1 MAESLDRRA
10 YDLLRL
16 IAEHE
21 PIGSIRLVDRMNR
34 RGYSIG
40 GRTVRLTLSNLDSRG
55 LTVKVPGKGRQLTE
69 RGRAE
74 LSRGDVHGR
83 REQAR
88 ARIATLTSQVTYDP
102 IEDVGE
108 VVASSATVPESATEG
123 AFAAL
128 SAIGDSPLSPLLT
141 STIPTENGVRILVPS
156 SLTLGGV
163 LLSRGI
169 SADLKTA
176 GIAEYRPVSNETPE
190 PKTTAAGCGGEIR
203 RYTDAISGER
213 STIDVV
219 DLLIDAQR
227 TSVER
232 LDATDESV
240 LIVVDNREIP
250 LVRYE
255 ETRDLAVATR
265 THLGGVLDLRRPRE
279 SGPFPLET
287 PAWDFAS
294 LTYGAG
300 EIALS
305 LLVETG
311 LATAWETLDGIVP
324 RSEFDPYEMATVDG

>member
-40 GRTVRLTLSNLDSRG
+40 GRTVRLTLSDLDSRG
-55 LTVKVPGKGRQLTE
+55 LTEKVPGKGRKLTE

-74 LSRGDVHGR
+74 LVRGDVNGR

-102 IEDVGE
+102 IEDAGE
-108 VVASSATVPESATEG
+108 VIASSATVPASATEE
-123 AFAAL
+123 AFVAL
-128 SAIGDSPLSPLLT
+128 SAIAESPLSPLLI
-141 STIPTENGVRILVPS
+141 STMSTEGGVNVLVPS
-156 SLTLGGV
+156 SLTLDGV

-176 GIAEYRPVSNETPE
+176 GIAEYQPVSNEASTS
-190 PKTTAAGCGGEIR
+190 KTTTTDCGGEIR

-219 DLLIDAQR
+219 DLLIDARR
-227 TSVER
+227 TNVEQ
-232 LDATDESV
+232 LATTDESV

-265 THLGGVLDLRRPRE
+265 ARLGGVLDLRRPRE
-279 SGPFPLET
+279 TGPFPLET
-287 PAWDFAS
+287 SAWDFAS

-305 LLVETG
+305 LLAETG
-311 LATAWETLDGIVP
+311 LATEWETLNGIVP
-324 RSEFDPYEMATVDG
+324 RSEFELYERATIDG